1 MAKNQRP
8 RLKSRLEGLE
18 KINGP
23 RVVHFQLNIQSSVE
37 SLAYLPQPCG
47 SLAAAL
53 VHLSTCR
60 LHHMYIDR
68 RRYASL
74 CGPENIV
81 SGALLVDYALTANR
95 NQISNGAISAL
106 RTSTTSL

>member
-23 RVVHFQLNIQSSVE
+23 RVVHFQLNTSVE

-60 LHHMYIDR
+60 LHYIDR